1 VSDDLKDVVERLERL
16 PQVVTFE
23 TRRAMSASLLLIEAD
38 ARRSAP
44 QDTRRLSGSITWN
57 IQGQGLALT
66 GVVGPS
72 VRYGAPVEF
81 GRRAGARMPPV
92 NALIGW
98 VQRHFHAPRERVAA
112 ATLQREA
119 FGLARAISRRGI
131 VERPYM
137 RPAYENNRTRIEA
150 LFGEVG
156 RRAVVS
162 IIGGTQA

>member
-1 VSDDLKDVVERLERL
+1 VSDDLKDVVKRLERL

-72 VRYGAPVEF
+72 VRYGAPV
-81 GRRAGARMPPV
+81 
-92 NALIGW
+92 
-98 VQRHFHAPRERVAA
+98 
-112 ATLQREA
+112 
-119 FGLARAISRRGI
+119 ARAISRRGI